1 LVARGGDGGGDANL
15 ALIVAVAVVVPVAVV
30 LVLAVIVGAVII
42 GVWRRRA
49 FASSMEA
56 VNISADE
63 PQDDDVL

>member
-1 LVARGGDGGGDANL
+1 
-15 ALIVAVAVVVPVAVV
+15 VAVVVRVGVV

-49 FASSMEA
+49 FNSSMEA